1 MDLNVIFDAIV
12 PGNIK
17 EIPLIQKSFKIF
29 IDQLNK
35 NAVVSQRINKIFEID
50 SNDFLKFNEQG
61 EIEKITDSEFLKKAK
76 NNLKSGLLMM
86 YLGLLYELIGSIQT
100 NSLIREATL
109 IRNYENSLIFK
120 EQYNILTSEY
130 LGTFRTVQQSV
141 GIENAIH
148 YIYQLSKYIE
158 TGIMIDDLDIK
169 FKEPSNFVL
178 NYEGSLHK
186 YYFTEFMRNLSHPC
200 GWTYT
205 YTTILKIVLEDYFGI
220 VFKYTLPRIL
230 IKNANNKYIFFT
242 PLNKNQFLD
251 SLREAIKS
259 DETRISTIWQENA
272 LYYDHDNFNTR
283 EVTFKDIENFNFYE
297 TDDFNPSEVEEI
309 FKEFDVILV
318 HYDYLRYD
326 FYTSETGEYKNSLVT
341 FTNGK
346 CIFSDQKN
354 VYFGDSSGFFDY
366 IPNLDNFYKF
376 DQYFDLDCG
385 SEGEI
390 KDRSEYELL
399 YTDDCEFT
407 ALFEPTCTYG
417 ETSYL
422 DRNIENAFKLSGP
435 SYVYEQGYD
444 ESKKNLNFSSR
455 FSDNFNLIVP
465 LKTKMPCYFE
475 AKSDFGQFFRKTF
488 DKSEN
493 VIFNCSGW
501 EGEFLNIRVAT
512 AFSDF
517 YLRSNLLD
525 KRLNQT
531 KILSLE
537 IKDKVKFTF
546 ESSKSSVNLNTTALN
561 SRTFEL
567 PLNNIIEF
575 TLDNIY
581 VKLDLTKTK
590 AFSDYFYCDFPNFLN
605 QNDSNVYFE
614 TIQSPDLMNGI
625 PSGLTLFDISKM
637 PESTLQNDLKT
648 YDDFDYKDQKTL
660 IYRGYE
666 EKDSDTT
673 EKIIMTSPKYVR
685 EDLDFEFS
693 GDYYLVFNSENDG
706 DDFSSFQD
714 AENKGFISKNKGKI
728 FLFTSEFNDLRPDSL
743 DRASWLRYCHYL
755 TCKK

>member
-186 YYFTEFMRNLSHPC
+186 YYFTEFMRHLSHPC

-465 LKTKMPCYFE
+465 LKTKMSCYFE

-493 VIFNCSGW
+493 IIFNCSGW

-546 ESSKSSVNLNTTALN
+546 ESSKSSVNLNTTVLN

-575 TLDNIY
+575 MLDNIY

-614 TIQSPDLMNGI
+614 TIQSPDFMNNI
-625 PSGLTLFDISKM
+625 PQGKTLFDISKM

-673 EKIIMTSPKYVR
+673 EKIIMTSPKYIR

>member
-35 NAVVSQRINKIFEID
+35 NAVISQRINKIFEID

-61 EIEKITDSEFLKKAK
+61 EIEKITDSEFLKKTK

-186 YYFTEFMRNLSHPC
+186 YYFTEFMRHLSHPC

-205 YTTILKIVLEDYFGI
+205 YATILKIVLEDYFGI

-242 PLNKNQFLD
+242 SLNKNQFLD

-297 TDDFNPSEVEEI
+297 TNDFNPSEVEEI

-326 FYTSETGEYKNSLVT
+326 FYTSETGDYKNSLVT

-407 ALFEPTCTYG
+407 SLFEPTCTYG

-444 ESKKNLNFSSR
+444 
-455 FSDNFNLIVP
+455 
-465 LKTKMPCYFE
+465 
-475 AKSDFGQFFRKTF
+475 
-488 DKSEN
+488 
-493 VIFNCSGW
+493 
-501 EGEFLNIRVAT
+501 
-512 AFSDF
+512 
-517 YLRSNLLD
+517 
-525 KRLNQT
+525 
-531 KILSLE
+531 
-537 IKDKVKFTF
+537 
-546 ESSKSSVNLNTTALN
+546 
-561 SRTFEL
+561 
-567 PLNNIIEF
+567 
-575 TLDNIY
+575 
-581 VKLDLTKTK
+581 
-590 AFSDYFYCDFPNFLN
+590 
-605 QNDSNVYFE
+605 
-614 TIQSPDLMNGI
+614 
-625 PSGLTLFDISKM
+625 
-637 PESTLQNDLKT
+637 
-648 YDDFDYKDQKTL
+648 
-660 IYRGYE
+660 
-666 EKDSDTT
+666 
-673 EKIIMTSPKYVR
+673 
-685 EDLDFEFS
+685 
-693 GDYYLVFNSENDG
+693 
-706 DDFSSFQD
+706 
-714 AENKGFISKNKGKI
+714 
-728 FLFTSEFNDLRPDSL
+728 
-743 DRASWLRYCHYL
+743 
-755 TCKK
+755 